1 MSNHVP
7 TLEDVARLA
16 GVCKSTASR
25 ILGSNSGDRIPFAG
39 KPQERV
45 RQAAERLGY
54 TPSKLARGLSRT
66 RTGIVGLVIPSVKD
80 SFFPSVTSSIE
91 RRLAAKGFNVILA
104 NTGADS
110 KVERAKILDLLSWR
124 VDGLVI
130 APSQEGGDATVF
142 WELWQ
147 KKVPFVLID
156 RTFAQ
161 TPFYSVTTDD
171 HVGAVSAV
179 DHLLSVGCKRI
190 ASAGSRL
197 EVSTNRVRHAG
208 YVDALIA
215 HGILPDKRHAITVEA
230 TLEGGRQALAQ
241 CLAMSPRPDA
251 LFCFSDIVA
260 AGALEACL
268 QQGVRVPEDLAIV
281 GYADLEYSHMLR
293 VPLTTVRQP
302 TDLIGRTAADL
313 LLSQLENESPV
324 ETQIRLPVEL
334 LVRDSTR
341 K

>member
-25 ILGSNSGDRIPFAG
+25 ILASRAEDRIPFATRT
-39 KPQERV
+39 QEQV

-66 RTGIVGLVIPSVKD
+66 RTGFIGLVIPSVED
-80 SFFPSVTSSIE
+80 SFFPSVTRAVE

-110 KVERAKILDLLSWR
+110 KVEREKILDLLSWR

-130 APSQEGGDATVF
+130 APSQEGGDASVF

-147 KKVPFVLID
+147 KKVPFVLVD
-156 RTFAQ
+156 RVFAQ

-171 HVGAVSAV
+171 HAGATMAV
-179 DHLLSVGCKRI
+179 EHLLAKGRKLI
-190 ASAGSRL
+190 ARAGSGT
-197 EVSTNRVRHAG
+197 EISTNRARHAG
-208 YVDALIA
+208 YVEALIA
-215 HGILPDKRHAITVEA
+215 HGILPNPQHALTVA
-230 TLEGGRQALAQ
+230 PTIEGGHQVLEQLMALE
-241 CLAMSPRPDA
+241 PRPDA

-260 AGALEACL
+260 AGVLEACF
-268 QQGVRVPEDLAIV
+268 QKGIRVPADLALV
-281 GYADLEYSHMLR
+281 GYADLEYSRILR
-293 VPLTTVRQP
+293 VPLTSVRQP
-302 TDLIGRTAADL
+302 TGLIGKTAADL
-313 LLSQLENESPV
+313 LLAQLDGQTPDPAQV
-324 ETQIRLPVEL
+324 LLDVEL
-334 LVRDSTR
+334 LVRESTGG
-341 K
+341 

>member
-7 TLEDVARLA
+7 TLDDVARLA

-25 ILGSNSGDRIPFAG
+25 ILGSSPGDRIPFAG
-39 KPQERV
+39 KTQIRV

-66 RTGIVGLVIPSVKD
+66 RTGIVGLVIPSVND

-91 RRLAAKGFNVILA
+91 RRLAAEGLNVILA

-110 KVERAKILDLLSWR
+110 KVERAKISDLLSWR

-130 APSQEGGDATVF
+130 APSQEAGDAGLF

-147 KKVPFVLID
+147 KKVPFVLVD
-156 RTFAQ
+156 RTFPQ
-161 TPFYSVTTDD
+161 TPFFSVTTDD
-171 HVGAVSAV
+171 HAGAVAV
-179 DHLLSVGCKRI
+179 VEHLLAIGRKRI
-190 ASAGSRL
+190 ARVCSRI
-197 EVSTNRVRHAG
+197 EISTNRVRHAG

-215 HGILPDKRHAITVEA
+215 HGILPDKRYAITAEA
-230 TLEGGRQALAQ
+230 TPEGGKEALAKV
-241 CLAMSPRPDA
+241 LELTPRPDA
-251 LFCFSDIVA
+251 MFCFSDVVA
-260 AGALEACL
+260 AGALDAAL
-268 QQGVRVPEDLAIV
+268 AQGVGVPEDLALV
-281 GYADLEYSHMLR
+281 GYADLEYSHMFR

-302 TDLIGRTAADL
+302 TDAIGRAAAEL
-313 LLSQLENESPV
+313 LLAQLGSGTPEEA
-324 ETQIRLPVEL
+324 QIRLPVKL
-334 LVRDSTR
+334 VVRDSTQ

>member
-7 TLEDVARLA
+7 TLDDVSRLA

-25 ILGSNSGDRIPFAG
+25 ILGSAPSDRIPFAA
-39 KPQERV
+39 KTQERV

-66 RTGIVGLVIPSVKD
+66 RTGFIGLVIPSVED

-91 RRLAAKGFNVILA
+91 RRLSANGFNVILA

-110 KVERAKILDLLSWR
+110 KVERARIMDLLSWR

-130 APSQEGGDATVF
+130 APSQEAGDASVF

-147 KKVPFVLID
+147 KKVPFVLVD
-156 RTFAQ
+156 RTFPQ
-161 TPFYSVTTDD
+161 TPFFSVTTDD
-171 HVGAVSAV
+171 HSGAVMAV
-179 DHLLSVGCKRI
+179 EHLLAIGRKRI
-190 ASAGSRL
+190 GGAGSRL
-197 EVSTNRVRHAG
+197 EVSTNRARHSG
-208 YVDALIA
+208 YVDTLIA
-215 HGILPDKRHAITVEA
+215 HGILPDNKYVTVD
-230 TLEGGRQALAQ
+230 TTFEGGHAALKQ
-241 CLAMSPRPDA
+241 LLAMKPVPDA

-260 AGALEACL
+260 AGVLEACL
-268 QQGVRVPEDLAIV
+268 QLGVRVPDDLALI
-281 GYADLEYSHMLR
+281 GYADLEYSRMLR
-293 VPLTTVRQP
+293 VPLTTVKQP

-313 LLSQLENESPV
+313 LVAQLEGDLPS
-324 ETQIRLPVEL
+324 ETQIKLPVEL
-334 LVRDSTR
+334 LVRESTR